1 MPTTRPRHT
10 ITETED
16 LARALDA
23 AARIWPEIRDDRTL
37 LLRRV
42 LARGLEAVELDD
54 ETRRVRRLA
63 AIRAGAGSMTGIYP
77 PGEADRLR
85 NEWPE

>member
-1 MPTTRPRHT
+1 MPTTRHRHT
-10 ITETED
+10 ITETD
-16 LARALDA
+16 DVARALDA
-23 AARIWPEIRDDRTL
+23 AARIWPELRDDRAS

-42 LARGLEAVELDD
+42 IERGLEAVERDD
-54 ETRRVRRLA
+54 EARRTRRLA